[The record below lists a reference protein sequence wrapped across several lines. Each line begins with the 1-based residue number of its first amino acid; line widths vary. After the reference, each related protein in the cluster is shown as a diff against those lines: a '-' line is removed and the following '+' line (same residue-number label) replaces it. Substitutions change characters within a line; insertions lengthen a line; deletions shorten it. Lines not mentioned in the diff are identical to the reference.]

1 MGKEKDRN
9 LGKGKEGDE
18 EWGRQGRGILVKR
31 KKEKR
36 NGGGKGEESW

>member
-1 MGKEKDRN
+1 MGEARERN

-18 EWGRQGRGILVKR
+18 EWGRQGIGIMVKG

-36 NGGGKGEESW
+36 NRGGKGEESW